1 MTASFRPPRLYPA
14 GVPAHTRRW
23 VGQSSAAEHRAT
35 LTHPGT
41 IRERLD
47 KDATAPA
54 GFSDQATVGIV
65 YALLTYI
72 LGFVALEIPRAGT
85 DPQTSDEFVRRLQG
99 FFAALPPGEFPH
111 TVALA
116 PLLARI
122 STDDQF
128 RSGISIFIAGL
139 SAQRP

>member
-1 MTASFRPPRLYPA
+1 MLR
-14 GVPAHTRRW
+14 
-23 VGQSSAAEHRAT
+23 
-35 LTHPGT
+35 
-41 IRERLD
+41 
-47 KDATAPA
+47 PA

-85 DPQTSDEFVRRLQG
+85 DPQTSDEFVRRLHG

-111 TVALA
+111 TVQLA

-128 RSGISIFIAGL
+128 QFGIGIFLAGL
-139 SAQRP
+139 QAQQPTPKHST